1 MAKIDVI
8 MPQMGESIAE
18 GTLSRWIKKV
28 GDTVQRD
35 EPIFEISTDKV
46 DAEIPAPKAGV
57 LAEILVQEGQT
68 VSVQTVV
75 ARIETDAT
83 AGAAAKP
90 AAPESP
96 RPAAPP
102 PNAPAP
108 SKPAAPTGAAPA
120 RPAPSA
126 PPKGGSG
133 GSQPSAPPPR
143 GAPATASAEARPV
156 ADATGGNGAAET
168 AEERLRRKSTP
179 VVRRMAAE
187 HNVDISA
194 VPGTGLAGR
203 VTKNDMLGYIG
214 GAAPSR
220 PTPVPAGTVTAPPP
234 RGPAAPLAP
243 APTVDP
249 WEGDRVEPWS
259 RIRKLTADHM
269 VMSRRVSPHVNTIFE
284 IDYTRIVQIRARRK
298 QEYAERGV
306 NLTYLAFI
314 TKVVAD
320 NLRKHP
326 VLNSAVS
333 GESTLFRRDINIGIA
348 VALDWGLI
356 VPVIKRADE
365 LSLLGVARA
374 INDLGERART
384 KKLSPDEVQKGT
396 FTITNPGV
404 FGSAIGTPI
413 INQPQAAI
421 LCVGT
426 IEKQPA
432 VITVDGADMIAVRTK
447 GLLSLAFD
455 HRIVDGADADRF
467 MADVKQGCRTFR
479 RAGPDAAAGHR
490 GRRQAVGSVG
500 QRPGHPVRQG

>member
-46 DAEIPAPKAGV
+46 DAEIPAPNAGV

-75 ARIETDAT
+75 ARIETDAA

-90 AAPESP
+90 ASPEGT

-108 SKPAAPTGAAPA
+108 TKPATPAGAPPAPVAPA
-120 RPAPSA
+120 PAA
-126 PPKGGSG
+126 PPKGGY
-133 GSQPSAPPPR
+133 
-143 GAPATASAEARPV
+143 GATQPATPPSRAVPAAASTEGRTV
-156 ADATGGNGAAET
+156 ADATGGNGGAET

-203 VTKNDMLGYIG
+203 VTKNDMLSYIG
-214 GAAPSR
+214 GAAGQPGSEAASSR
-220 PTPVPAGTVTAPPP
+220 PTPAGTATAPPS

-284 IDYTRIVQIRARRK
+284 IDYTRIVHIRARRK

-306 NLTYLAFI
+306 SLTYLAFI

-356 VPVIKRADE
+356 VPVVKRADE
-365 LSLLGVARA
+365 LSLIGVARA

-421 LCVGT
+421 LCVGS

-467 MADVKQGCRTFR
+467 MADVKQGLQDFPESG
-479 RAGPDAAAGHR
+479 A
-490 GRRQAVGSVG
+490 
-500 QRPGHPVRQG
+500 